1 MTYPGEAH
9 PGRRASAPARP
20 VAEAAP
26 LARPVGQRAQLPVPA
41 DAQAAART
49 AALAALTAAR
59 AAAPSPAA
67 TPIQPWR
74 PVVTPPP
81 PAPVRPPAAK
91 HRRKWGALQIV
102 CGQLVLVAAVLAI
115 GRPWPVAAAIG
126 LGAAAT
132 LALATLRYRGR
143 WGYEWLVLA
152 LGYALRDRDRELAD
166 ADETGRALLHALS
179 PEGSGHTGQ
188 LGDDPVFLFSRTDG
202 ISAVLRPN
210 SLAPAPLP
218 GPEALLPPAEP
229 GTGFAAQVLYH
240 AGVDRQQPP
249 RIWLAL
255 QALRT
260 VERYEDDVVRQAL
273 ANALRR
279 VQRRL
284 RRDGLPTTP
293 LGEPEFLGA
302 IASLAHVTAGRTR
315 VREQWR
321 LWHSGTV
328 SQTAFRL
335 EGWSGLPPAT
345 TPRLIS
351 ALLGATSQTAV
362 TLSLTARRSDGV
374 PEVTAAVRVASP
386 HAAAVEQAARVL
398 ARLAAEW
405 GLRLNRF
412 EGRQHDGLTATLPL
426 ASGR

>member
-1 MTYPGEAH
+1 MTHPGEAH
-9 PGRRASAPARP
+9 PGRRASAPARGVP
-20 VAEAAP
+20 EPMP
-26 LARPVGQRAQLPVPA
+26 LARPIGQGQRIPVPA
-41 DAQAAART
+41 EAQAAARS

-59 AAAPSPAA
+59 AAAPPPAA
-67 TPIQPWR
+67 AYAQPWR
-74 PVVTPPP
+74 PVVTTPP
-81 PAPVRPPAAK
+81 PAPAHLPAE
-91 HRRKWGALQIV
+91 RRRRWGALQIV

-115 GRPWPVAAAIG
+115 GRPWPVAATIG
-126 LGAAAT
+126 LGAAVL
-132 LALATLRYRGR
+132 LALTALRCRGR
-143 WGYEWLVLA
+143 WGYEWLSLSV
-152 LGYALRDRDRELAD
+152 GYALRDRERELAD
-166 ADETGRALLHALS
+166 ADETGRALLRTLS
-179 PEGSGHTGQ
+179 PEGSGYPGQ

-202 ISAVLRPN
+202 ISAVLRPD
-210 SLAPAPLP
+210 SLPPTPIP

-229 GTGFAAQVLYH
+229 GAGFVAQVLYH
-240 AGVDRQQPP
+240 AGVDRRQPP

-293 LGEPEFLGA
+293 LGEPEFLGS
-302 IASLAHVTAGRTR
+302 IASLAHVTAGRTQ

-328 SQTAFRL
+328 SQAAFRL
-335 EGWSGLPPAT
+335 DGWSALPPAT
-345 TPRLIS
+345 TPRLIH
-351 ALLGATSQTAV
+351 AVLGATSQTAV
-362 TLSLTARRSDGV
+362 TLSLTARRSAGA

-386 HAAAVEQAARVL
+386 NAAAVEQAAQVL
-398 ARLAAEW
+398 ARLTAEW
-405 GLRLNRF
+405 GLQLDRL

-426 ASGR
+426 GSFC

>member
-9 PGRRASAPARP
+9 PGQRAYAPAPP
-20 VAEAAP
+20 VSQAAP
-26 LARPVGQRAQLPVPA
+26 LARPTGQGQQIPVPA

-59 AAAPSPAA
+59 AAAPSAIA
-67 TPIQPWR
+67 TRTQPWR
-74 PVVTPPP
+74 PVVTTPPST
-81 PAPVRPPAAK
+81 PALLPAK
-91 HRRKWGALQIV
+91 RRRRWGALQIV

-115 GRPWPVAAAIG
+115 GRPWPVAATIG
-126 LGAAAT
+126 LGAVAM

-143 WGYEWLVLA
+143 WGYEWLL
-152 LGYALRDRDRELAD
+152 LSLSYALRDRERELAD
-166 ADETGRALLHALS
+166 ADETGRALLRALA

-188 LGDDPVFLFSRTDG
+188 LGDDPLFLFSRTDG

-210 SLAPAPLP
+210 SLPSAPIP
-218 GPEALLPPAEP
+218 GPEALLPPTEP

-240 AGVDRQQPP
+240 AGVDRRQPP

-260 VERYEDDVVRQAL
+260 VERYEDEAVRQTL

-284 RRDGLPTTP
+284 RRDGMPTTP
-293 LGEPEFLGA
+293 VGEPEFLGS

-315 VREQWR
+315 IREQWR

-335 EGWSGLPPAT
+335 DGWSALPPAT
-345 TPRLIS
+345 APRLIG

-374 PEVTAAVRVASP
+374 PEVTATVRVASP

-398 ARLAAEW
+398 TRLADDW
-405 GLRLNRF
+405 GIRLNRL

-426 ASGR
+426 GSDR